1 MKKTE
6 VSETY
11 YLNNSGSRWIVL
23 ENGKKPVHPF
33 KTKSGKIV
41 IRTVIYYESFGNFG
55 SMCISYKGSKI
66 KVLADTIL
74 DD

>member
-1 MKKTE
+1 MNTIHT
-6 VSETY
+6 SQIY

-23 ENGKKPVHPF
+23 EDGKKPVHPF
-33 KTKSGKIV
+33 KTKSGKI
-41 IRTVIYYESFGNFG
+41 IYRTAIFYESFGNFG
-55 SMCISYKGSKI
+55 SVCISYKGSKI

>member
-1 MKKTE
+1 MTKVIT
-6 VSETY
+6 ETY

-33 KTKSGKIV
+33 KTKSGKI
-41 IRTVIYYESFGNFG
+41 ILRTAQFYESFGNFG
-55 SMCISYKGSKI
+55 SICISWKGSKI
-66 KVLADTIL
+66 KVLDDTVL